1 MSAARSR
8 GSKRERQV
16 RDYLTERDYV
26 VIHTRPGTNFCDVV
40 ALKVGKRP
48 IFVEVKSTAGGP
60 WEHFRWED
68 RRDLLAIAEL
78 AGAVAWLAWWPPGGK
93 LRWFHSDEWPKPKA
107 ALRVVAA
114 SGTMGSS

>member
-16 RDYLTERDYV
+16 RDWLAERDFV

-40 ALKVGKRP
+40 ALQKNRRP
-48 IFVEVKSTAGGP
+48 WFVEVKSTAGGP

-68 RRDLLAIAEL
+68 RADLIAISER
-78 AGAVAWLAWWPPGGK
+78 AGAEAWLAWWPPGGK
-93 LRWFHSDEWPKPKA
+93 LRWFPSTEWPTKP
-107 ALRVVAA
+107 ALRVVEA
-114 SGTMGSS
+114 SGTMGGS